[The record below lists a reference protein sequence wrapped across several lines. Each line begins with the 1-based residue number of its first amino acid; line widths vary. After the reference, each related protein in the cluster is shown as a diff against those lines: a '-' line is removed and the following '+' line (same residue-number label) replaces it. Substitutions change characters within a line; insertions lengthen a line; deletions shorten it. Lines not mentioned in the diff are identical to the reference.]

1 MDDVKK
7 KVLLDLFA
15 SPVTLLP
22 VVAGTTAL
30 LASWAFGGV
39 GMLTLGGIAG
49 VLGGIGMFATRIIFG
64 LEKLTNQAYQYVV
77 EKQQKEQKEALSQ
90 LFQKLEGDNDPR
102 TERLLSQLWHLYT
115 ELKQDVDSGK
125 ISMAAHDVLDGVDDI
140 FRVCVDYLDRSHR
153 MLVTA
158 KRMRGKSRDEVL
170 MQREKLIE
178 EVSNSCLH
186 LEDTIGRLNQVAT
199 QKKTSEL
206 SQLRAELDE
215 TIRVAKRAEERAG
228 TLGDEDLPYD
238 ISEFE

>member
-22 VVAGTTAL
+22 VVAGATAL

-39 GMLTLGGIAG
+39 GALTLGGMAG

-64 LEKLTNQAYQYVV
+64 LDKLTNRAYQYVV
-77 EKQQKEQKEALSQ
+77 EKQQKEQREALSQ
-90 LFQKLEGDNDPR
+90 LFQKLESDNDPR
-102 TERLLSQLWHLYT
+102 TERLLSQLWHLYE
-115 ELKQDVDSGK
+115 ELKNDVDEGK
-125 ISMAAHDVLDGVDDI
+125 ITMAAHDVLDGVDDI

-153 MLVTA
+153 MLETA
-158 KRMRGKSRDEVL
+158 KRMRGSSRDEL
-170 MQREKLIE
+170 LAQREKLIE
-178 EVSNSCLH
+178 EVGNSCLH
-186 LEDTIGRLNQVAT
+186 MENTIGRLNEVAT

-206 SQLRAELDE
+206 SKLRSELDE
-215 TIRVAKRAEERAG
+215 TIRVAKRAEER
-228 TLGDEDLPYD
+228 TNDLGAEDRPYD